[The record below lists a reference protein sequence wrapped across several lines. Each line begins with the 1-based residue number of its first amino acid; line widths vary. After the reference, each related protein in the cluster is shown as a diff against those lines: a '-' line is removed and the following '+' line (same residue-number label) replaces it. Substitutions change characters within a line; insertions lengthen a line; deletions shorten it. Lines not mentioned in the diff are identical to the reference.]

1 MTRFLDA
8 RPDKLVEVLRRA
20 HVEGAAIA
28 LRAPEGT
35 DAAVVRLI
43 AGRDARVSLDAH
55 NGLAEIDGA
64 LPLGASARRLEQI
77 GAIFPIARPLPPAP
91 LAIAAAAVPYLV
103 DAFVSSA
110 DALTFDGDVLTTP
123 RAPRAAA
130 GPSLMHAVCARPPL
144 ALLVRARV
152 RVLMATHATSWR
164 EQLPHAHA
172 AAERV
177 CELVEQGRAF
187 AVDACGA
194 TVLVLAPAGVP
205 APPRATPARFA
216 HTGHGRSTAFAHSRT
231 LVPGDVDAM
240 AAALAAG
247 ARVAGAPFI
256 GRTAALERGLELLP
270 VVDVATAAR
279 ALATALTGAAARA
292 RGAP

>member
-20 HVEGAAIA
+20 HVEGVAIA
-28 LRAPEGT
+28 LRAPAAGDT
-35 DAAVVRLI
+35 AVVRLI
-43 AGRDARVSLDAH
+43 AGRDARLSLDAH

-103 DAFVSSA
+103 DAFFHSG
-110 DALTFDGDVLTTP
+110 DALTFDGDPLTTP

-130 GPSLMHAVCARPPL
+130 GPALLYSVCTRPPL

-152 RVLMATHATSWR
+152 RVLLASHATSWR
-164 EQLPHAHA
+164 EELPSTHA

-177 CELVEQGRAF
+177 RDLVEEGRAF
-187 AVDACGA
+187 AVDACGT
-194 TVLVLAPAGVP
+194 TVLVLAAAGVP
-205 APPRATPARFA
+205 APRLAVPARFA
-216 HTGHGRSTAFAHSRT
+216 HSGHGRSTAFAHSRG
-231 LVPGDVDAM
+231 LAPGDVDAID
-240 AAALAAG
+240 AALRAG

-256 GRTAALERGLELLP
+256 GRVAALERGLENLP
-270 VVDVATAAR
+270 VVDVATATR
-279 ALATALTGAAARA
+279 HLAAALTGAPRA
-292 RGAP
+292 RGTP